1 MAGVTSGVSRTILR
15 VANTKAALN
24 DSSPW
29 TAERPNHWIPD
40 PSSLQWGQ
48 QSVSRSDAGRDQKG
62 KMHVELQTRKR
73 KLELS
78 WSGVDFA
85 TTAEILQAVNAE
97 TFWVEY
103 LDALTNTRVKK
114 QFYVGDRTAP
124 VHSYAENQRWYTT
137 VSFNIIEV

>member
-1 MAGVTSGVSRTILR
+1 MAGVVSGVSRTILR
-15 VANTKAALN
+15 VANSEAALS

-29 TAERPNHWIPD
+29 TAENPNHWIPD
-40 PSSLQWGQ
+40 PSSLQWGL

-114 QFYVGDRTAP
+114 KFYVGDRTAP

>member
-1 MAGVTSGVSRTILR
+1 MAGVVSGVTRTLI
-15 VANTKAALN
+15 KI
-24 DSSPW
+24 DGKF
-29 TAERPNHWIPD
+29 IPD
-40 PSSLQWGQ
+40 PSSLQWGL

-103 LDALTNTRVKK
+103 LDALENKRVKK

-137 VSFNIIEV
+137 LSFNIIEV